1 MSNALCERRP
11 CVFPQASAVGG
22 RDGKVSGYASCGE
35 RCMRFLGHLLPRSYS
50 WTFDYV
56 LVGAWC
62 GLYALYD
69 PVDTDVL
76 FTGSGGRGGFICC
89 GGCGDGDEC
98 GIEVVNAVS
107 SRVSA
112 VDSAMPSGT
121 VFFRRE
127 VVGFSDYSASVL
139 SRAGSGLFSDVDA
152 GFFEG
157 VQKS

>member
-1 MSNALCERRP
+1 
-11 CVFPQASAVGG
+11 
-22 RDGKVSGYASCGE
+22 
-35 RCMRFLGHLLPRSYS
+35 MRFLGHLLPRSYS

-112 VDSAMPSGT
+112 VDSAMLSGT

-139 SRAGSGLFSDVDA
+139 SRAGSGLFSGVDA
-152 GFFEG
+152 GFLRVFKNLRIWCLVRFSG
-157 VQKS
+157 VLKSEYSEVLVKFSSEASLQHDCR